1 MKIADIFPSLGMGL
15 GKVDASNPSTTK
27 KGPGRKHK
35 QHHQKSGRRNVGHER
50 LMRMAQAH
58 AMASMM
64 GSQTDNVTN
73 TPLKSATRGG

>member
-1 MKIADIFPSLGMGL
+1 MHL
-15 GKVDASNPSTTK
+15 GKVDGRNPNATK
-27 KGPGRKHK
+27 KGPGRKHS
-35 QHHQKSGRRNVGHER
+35 QHHQKGGRSSDNSR
-50 LMRMAQAH
+50 LITMAQAH